1 MKRKFKPLF
10 FILIFIV
17 LLVIIVGL
25 LIGSWFY
32 LSSPVDRG
40 NKDTIELE
48 VKSGATSTD
57 IANELKNKDLIRSVT
72 LFKIY
77 LKINN
82 VSSLKASNY
91 EFSKSMSL
99 EEIIKVLEDGVVNND
114 NAVKVTF
121 PDGERITKYATI
133 ISNNFDYSYD
143 EVINYFKSREIATQF
158 ISKYWFLTDEILND
172 SIYYPLEG
180 YLAPETYY
188 FDKDSSID
196 VIVNRMLS
204 QMDTNLKDYK
214 SKIQDNPH
222 YYLTMASILQLE
234 GTNTENRKM
243 IAGVFINR
251 LNNGYSLGS
260 DVTTYYALQAD
271 MKNDLT
277 KDQFAVINPYN
288 TRGGNMIGKMPI
300 GPICNPGESA
310 IEASTMPTENDY
322 YFFVADKHGNIYYT
336 KTNAEHV
343 KKVQEIKDAGDW
355 IFE

>member
-10 FILIFIV
+10 FILMFII
-17 LLVIIVGL
+17 LLVIIFGI

-99 EEIIKVLEDGVVNND
+99 EEIIKVLENGVVNND

-143 EVINYFKSREIATQF
+143 EVINYFKSKEIATQF
-158 ISKYWFLTDEILND
+158 ISKYWFLTDDILND

>member
-17 LLVIIVGL
+17 ILVIIVGL

-99 EEIIKVLEDGVVNND
+99 EEIIKVLENGVVNND

-143 EVINYFKSREIATQF
+143 EVINYFKSKEIATQF
-158 ISKYWFLTDEILND
+158 ISKYWFLTDDILND

-251 LNNGYSLGS
+251 LSNGYSLGS

>member
-10 FILIFIV
+10 FILMFIV
-17 LLVIIVGL
+17 LLVIIIGL

-32 LSSPVDRG
+32 LSSPVDRD

-57 IANELKNKDLIRSVT
+57 IANELKDKDLIRSVT

-99 EEIIKVLEDGVVNND
+99 EEIIKVLENGVVNND

-143 EVINYFKSREIATQF
+143 EVINYFKSKEIATQF
-158 ISKYWFLTDEILND
+158 ISKYWFLTDDILND

-188 FDKDSSID
+188 FDNDSSID

>member
-17 LLVIIVGL
+17 ILVIIVGL

-99 EEIIKVLEDGVVNND
+99 EEIIKVLENGVVNND

-158 ISKYWFLTDEILND
+158 ISKYWFLTDDILND

-336 KTNAEHV
+336 KTNAEHL

>member
-17 LLVIIVGL
+17 ILVIIVGL

-99 EEIIKVLEDGVVNND
+99 EEIIKVLENGVVNND

-158 ISKYWFLTDEILND
+158 ISKYWFLTDDILND

>member
-10 FILIFIV
+10 FILVFIV

-40 NKDTIELE
+40 NKDTIEFE

-99 EEIIKVLEDGVVNND
+99 EEIIEVLENGVVNND

>member
-10 FILIFIV
+10 FILMFII
-17 LLVIIVGL
+17 LLVIIFGI

-99 EEIIKVLEDGVVNND
+99 EEIIKVLENGVVNND

-143 EVINYFKSREIATQF
+143 EVINYFKSKEIATQF
-158 ISKYWFLTDEILND
+158 ISKYWFLTDDILND

-251 LNNGYSLGS
+251 LSNGYSLGS

-300 GPICNPGESA
+300 GPICNSGESA

>member
-91 EFSKSMSL
+91 EFSKSMGL
-99 EEIIKVLEDGVVNND
+99 EEIIKVLENGVVNND

-310 IEASTMPTENDY
+310 IEASTNPTENDY

>member
-10 FILIFIV
+10 FILMFII
-17 LLVIIVGL
+17 LLVIIFGI

-99 EEIIKVLEDGVVNND
+99 EEIIKVLENGVVNND

-158 ISKYWFLTDEILND
+158 ISKYWFLTDDILND